1 MTDLTQLSLT
11 DVIHKLNSGE
21 VSAVDLTQAYLNAID
36 QQDKPIN
43 SYITVLHDEALAQA
57 QQADEA
63 RATGDPRPLLG
74 VPIGIKDVLST
85 KGVQTTCGS
94 KILAGYKPSFDATCV
109 ARLNAAGTV
118 TLGKTNMD
126 EFAMGSS
133 NENSAYGLVRNPWS
147 MEHVPGG
154 SSGGSAAA
162 VAAGLCAGS
171 LGTDT
176 GGSVRLPAS
185 YCGITALKPT
195 YGRISRYGLI
205 AFGSSLDCV
214 GPMART
220 AEDTA
225 RLLHVMAG
233 HDPMDSTSMQID
245 VPDYVSELTGD
256 VKGLK
261 VGLPK
266 EYFSDAI
273 DPEVTQAVRTAI
285 AQLEAMGADVQE
297 VSLPYSDYSL
307 AVYYIIATSEASSN
321 LARFDGIRY
330 GPRVDRGDMWD
341 TYRATRAQFGDEVK
355 RRIMLGTY
363 ALSAGYYDAYYG
375 KAQAVR
381 TLIKQEFEQ
390 AFESVDV
397 ILTPTAPN
405 TAVKLGEN
413 IDDPLQA
420 YLADVLTVGA
430 NLAGIPALALP
441 CGFST
446 AGMPIGMQ
454 IMGPQFAEAAI
465 LKVGHA
471 YQQVTEWHRRVPE
484 PVA

>member
-441 CGFST
+441 CGFSS